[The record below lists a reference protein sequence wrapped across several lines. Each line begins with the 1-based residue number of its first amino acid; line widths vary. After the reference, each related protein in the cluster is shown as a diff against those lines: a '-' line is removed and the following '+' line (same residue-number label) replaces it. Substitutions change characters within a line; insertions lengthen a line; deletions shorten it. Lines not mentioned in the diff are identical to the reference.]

1 MSDENQDAPAIAAA
15 ESAVTSS
22 VEPDGLVHAVRRGTR
37 WVVLAQIVSQLVSLG
52 VLAVMYRLVRP
63 EDYGLLAAALPAV
76 MLPRMAALLGLST
89 AVLQEREITRQE
101 LSDLFWLNAAL
112 GLAAAAVT
120 AVCGPLLAAAYDKPL
135 LAPICLALAGSTVIA
150 ALGNQH
156 LALLERELKL
166 REASAARLVALVA
179 GGLAGILTARRGAG
193 VWALVAQ
200 QFTELTV
207 LTVWVWMLEPWR
219 PAWPGPASGLRRFVT
234 FSGAYSLSQLVNYAA
249 LNLDKV
255 VIPLALGA
263 AGDRVLGLYS
273 QAFNL
278 MMRPVNV
285 LTSPL
290 TGVMVA
296 GLAKARDDRALRTEL
311 ATRFFR
317 LAAVGLLPC
326 AVGLT
331 LVAPDAMLVLGG
343 PRWSD
348 AGLLLACLAPSIVA
362 QGLNNLG
369 AYVLSAAGRAGQL
382 LVAMSLLLV
391 LLLQGM
397 LAGLYFGR
405 YLGGETTAQTVL
417 GPAVGMALAQTTV
430 LTLVWIGPY
439 LWFCLRSADLE
450 VRSVLRA
457 LWPAARGALVMGLA
471 VWGLRSL
478 LVLSPSVPSTWRLVL
493 LIAAGVVVYLLVAW
507 REVRWAIGEF
517 KLRHDAET
525 KGSGVNCNNGVASG

>member
-1 MSDENQDAPAIAAA
+1 MSDENQDPPADTPADRSAAA
-15 ESAVTSS
+15 AAGPGE
-22 VEPDGLVHAVRRGTR
+22 LVHAVRRGTR
-37 WVVLAQIVSQLVSLG
+37 WVALAQVATQLVSLA

-63 EDYGLLAAALPAV
+63 EDYGLFAAALPAV

-89 AVLQEREITRQE
+89 AVLQEREISRQE
-101 LSDLFWLNAAL
+101 LSGLFWLNAAL

-120 AVCGPLLAAAYDKPL
+120 SVCGPILAAAYGKPL
-135 LAPICLALAGSTVIA
+135 LAPICLALAGATVIA
-150 ALGNQH
+150 ALGNHH

-166 REASAARLVALVA
+166 REASAARLVALIA

-200 QFTELTV
+200 QFTELTI
-207 LTVWVWMLEPWR
+207 LMVWSWMLEPWR
-219 PAWPGPASGLRRFVT
+219 PGWPGPTGELRRFVA
-234 FSGAYSLSQLVNYAA
+234 FGGAYSLSQLVNYAA

-255 VIPLALGA
+255 VIPLALGTA
-263 AGDRVLGLYS
+263 ADRVLGLYS

-290 TGVMVA
+290 TGVIVA

-317 LAAVGLLPC
+317 LAAVGLVPS

-331 LVAPDAMLVLGG
+331 LVARDVMLVLGG
-343 PRWSD
+343 PAWSD

-391 LLLQGM
+391 LLLQAM
-397 LAGLYFGR
+397 LVGLYFGR
-405 YLGGETTAQTVL
+405 YLGGATTAQAVL
-417 GPAVGMALAQTTV
+417 GPALGIALAQTAV
-430 LTLVWIGPY
+430 LTLVWLGPY
-439 LWFCLRSADLE
+439 LGFCLRSADLE

-457 LWPAARGALVMGLA
+457 LWPTARGALVMGLA
-471 VWGLRSL
+471 VWALRNL
-478 LVLSPSVPSTWRLVL
+478 LDLSPPVPLAWRLIV
-493 LIAAGVVVYLLVAW
+493 LIAAGVVVYSLVAW

-517 KLRHDAET
+517 TLARDA
-525 KGSGVNCNNGVASG
+525 GHSAA

>member
-1 MSDENQDAPAIAAA
+1 MSDENQDAPAEETAAPAAA
-15 ESAVTSS
+15 GE
-22 VEPDGLVHAVRRGTR
+22 LIQAVRRGTR
-37 WVVLAQIVSQLVSLG
+37 WVFYAQIAAQLVSLG

-89 AVLQEREITRQE
+89 AVLQERELSQQE
-101 LSDLFWLNAAL
+101 LSGLFWLNATL
-112 GLAAAAVT
+112 GLVAAAVT
-120 AVCGPLLAAAYDKPL
+120 AVCGPLLAFAYDKPL
-135 LAPICLALAGSTVIA
+135 LGPICLALAVSTIIA

-166 REASAARLVALVA
+166 REASAARLVALLA
-179 GGLAGILTARRGAG
+179 GGVAGILTARRGAG

-200 QFTELTV
+200 QCTELAV
-207 LTVWVWMLEPWR
+207 LTLWSWMLQPWR
-219 PAWPGPASGLRRFVT
+219 PGWPGPTASLRRFFA

-278 MMRPVNV
+278 MMRPVGV

-296 GLAKARDDRALRTEL
+296 GLAKARDDDALRNEL
-311 ATRFFR
+311 ATKFFR
-317 LAAVGLLPC
+317 LAGIGLVPC
-326 AVGLT
+326 AVGLAV
-331 LVAPDAMLVLGG
+331 VAPDVMLVLGG
-343 PRWSD
+343 PQWSE

-391 LLLQGM
+391 LLTQAV

-405 YLGGETTAQTVL
+405 FLAGGNQLELPLAQ
-417 GPAVGMALAQTTV
+417 AYGMALAQTAV
-430 LTLVWIGPY
+430 LTFVWLGPY
-439 LWFCLRSADLE
+439 LWFCLRTARLDPPA
-450 VRSVLRA
+450 VLRVLLPAVRAA
-457 LWPAARGALVMGLA
+457 LLMGSVVWLSQRLLLQMASIPPGARLA
-471 VWGLRSL
+471 VVVAVGAVTYSL
-478 LVLSPSVPSTWRLVL
+478 L
-493 LIAAGVVVYLLVAW
+493 AQ
-507 REVRWAIGEF
+507 RELRWAV
-517 KLRHDAET
+517 AELT
-525 KGSGVNCNNGVASG
+525 IMRTRA